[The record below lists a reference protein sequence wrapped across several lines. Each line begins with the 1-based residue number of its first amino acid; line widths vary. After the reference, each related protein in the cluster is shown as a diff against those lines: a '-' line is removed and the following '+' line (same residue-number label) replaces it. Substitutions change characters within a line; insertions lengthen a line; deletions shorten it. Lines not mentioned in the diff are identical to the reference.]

1 MKKCII
7 LQERVCSEF
16 KNPIIQGTML
26 MFNGQR
32 EGKDTQKY
40 LILVKNSALVVI
52 RNCKNKPHSD
62 MLMGAY
68 NSAP

>member
-1 MKKCII
+1 
-7 LQERVCSEF
+7 
-16 KNPIIQGTML
+16 ML